1 MATITLKAHFDGER
15 IILDEPVVIPEG
27 ALLLVTVVDDSTDL
41 DAARIALSRAYGPDE
56 PEYTDADVIRR

>member
-1 MATITLKAHFDGER
+1 MAAITLKAHFDGER

-41 DAARIALSRAYGPDE
+41 EAARIALARAYGLDE